1 MQTEGFGQRP
11 LVLSTSTS
19 YLMQKAR
26 MGWIGSRVLTGTTDN
41 LLMPWT
47 TLIVHRY
54 NVPDEESF
62 RGPILDDEFE
72 IDTAKS
78 EDEKQLAIS
87 AKSSKIWRA
96 LRIASKTKLNL
107 FDRIEDGQNLEVLF
121 KADSD
126 GDKAQV
132 EIENLRD
139 SGDGKAGETPN
150 KREGTGQETFSPP
163 QLMAVPAPTEEGS
176 IK

>member
-1 MQTEGFGQRP
+1 M
-11 LVLSTSTS
+11 
-19 YLMQKAR
+19 
-26 MGWIGSRVLTGTTDN
+26 SR
-41 LLMPWT
+41 T

-72 IDTAKS
+72 IETAKS
-78 EDEKQLAIS
+78 EEEKQLATS
-87 AKSSKIWRA
+87 ARSSKIWRA

-107 FDRIEDGQNLEVLF
+107 FDRIEDGQILEVLF

-132 EIENLRD
+132 EVDNMRD

-150 KREGTGQETFSPP
+150 KREGAGQETSTPP
-163 QLMAVPAPTEEGS
+163 QLMAVSAPAEEGS
-176 IK
+176 VK